1 MSWKRGVARGATRGA
16 VAAGV
21 RALAGAVPPSARGD
35 SYNLTVMLTPRQE
48 FILLKVVESYLEAG
62 QPIGSKALAGDPAL
76 ACGPSTI
83 RNELAMLEEH
93 GLLAHPHTSAG
104 RVPTDAGQR
113 YVVDRLLASGSTT
126 IVPAPPIELGLIR
139 RELDEAM
146 RVTTETLSE
155 VCNLLAIVT
164 APAVDTATIRH
175 IEVLTLQPGVVLVV
189 VITSAGGVSKYVCN
203 FESAVDPGLV
213 AWAAEYLGERLCG
226 LAPGARMIH
235 GRLADPTLG
244 ARERTFVERLA
255 PAFSEQRSADAEDS
269 LYVEGAWRLFGAQ
282 TVTDVHELNELMEL
296 LERRVELLAM
306 LRGAFGQRGVFVR
319 IGAENEVPAM
329 RSLSLVAAGYGL
341 SQRTFGA
348 VSVIGPVRMD
358 YGSAITTVRA
368 AARELSRFVEDVY
381 DAG

>member
-1 MSWKRGVARGATRGA
+1 
-16 VAAGV
+16 
-21 RALAGAVPPSARGD
+21 
-35 SYNLTVMLTPRQE
+35 MLTPRQE
-48 FILLKVVESYLEAG
+48 FILLKVVDSYLQAG
-62 QPIGSKALAGDPAL
+62 QPIGSKVLAADPAL
-76 ACGPSTI
+76 DCGPSTI

-104 RVPTDAGQR
+104 RVPTDAGHR
-113 YVVDRLLASGSTT
+113 YVVDRLLASTSTAV
-126 IVPAPPIELGLIR
+126 VPAPPMELGLIR

-164 APAVDTATIRH
+164 APAVDNATIRH
-175 IEVLTLQPGVVLVV
+175 IEVLTLQPSVVLVV

-203 FESAVDPGLV
+203 FEQAVDPGLV
-213 AWAAEYLGERLCG
+213 AWSAEYLAERLNG
-226 LAPGARMIH
+226 LTPGARMIQ

-244 ARERTFVERLA
+244 PRERAFVERLA
-255 PAFSEQRSADAEDS
+255 PAFSEQRVAGAEDN
-269 LYVEGAWRLFGAQ
+269 LYVEGASRLLGAQ
-282 TVTDVHELNELMEL
+282 SFSEVHEINALMEL
-296 LERRVELLAM
+296 LERRVELLSL
-306 LRGAFGQRGVFVR
+306 LRGAFGQPGVFVR